1 MFNKDEFANIL
12 IKINKEYS
20 NMSEFA
26 KQTNSDRSYISKYI
40 HKKLNN
46 PPTPKILAG
55 FANASKGLITY
66 EELMKICG
74 YTNNMTDF
82 FFNDVIKQRDNKIPI
97 VYEINFDE
105 KKQQFV
111 VTADNNYISINFD
124 IEDNKEYYAYRV
136 KNDDM
141 LPLLGTNDIAIIE
154 KTSKF
159 RNGET
164 CLISLDNTNI
174 LIRKIIDLKDSIE
187 LQAPYPYIKPI
198 KLTNDDITNKKFKI
212 LGKVIRAENSS
223 AFK

>member
-1 MFNKDEFANIL
+1 
-12 IKINKEYS
+12 
-20 NMSEFA
+20 
-26 KQTNSDRSYISKYI
+26 
-40 HKKLNN
+40 
-46 PPTPKILAG
+46 
-55 FANASKGLITY
+55 
-66 EELMKICG
+66 MK
-74 YTNNMTDF
+74 
-82 FFNDVIKQRDNKIPI
+82 
-97 VYEINFDE
+97 

-159 RNGET
+159 SNGET
-164 CLISLDNTNI
+164 CLISLDNTKI

-198 KLTNDDITNKKFKI
+198 KLTNDDITNRKFKI